1 KSQRTLEQDNTVQE
15 TAGMVKVSETEL
27 AKALSGAD
35 RTRRQN
41 LQNKLKKIP
50 KPPALP
56 ATMAL
61 ANTNGVSPRTFIL
74 YRGDYQQP
82 GDEVEPGFPAILR
95 SSRREEAQVTT
106 SQKPDANSQPEAS
119 VRRSAATSRRTAL
132 AAWLA
137 SPANPLTA
145 RVLVNRIWQHHFGR
159 GLVATPG
166 DFGTRGARPTHPELL
181 DWLAGEFVAQGWSIK
196 AMHRLILRS
205 AAYHQSSEASPE
217 ALERDPENK
226 LFSRQNRVRLE
237 GEAIRDSLLAVSG
250 RLNPTMFGP
259 SVLPPPP
266 ADLATSAKN
275 WTTNLVAADHAR
287 RSIYVFARR
296 NLRFPFF
303 EVFDAPDNNVTC
315 PERGRS
321 VTAPQ
326 ALTLLNSEEVL
337 TAAGATAAR
346 VMQEASSTDERIGR
360 AFQLT
365 LGRAPTASEQ
375 EK

>member
-1 KSQRTLEQDNTVQE
+1 
-15 TAGMVKVSETEL
+15 
-27 AKALSGAD
+27 
-35 RTRRQN
+35 
-41 LQNKLKKIP
+41 
-50 KPPALP
+50 
-56 ATMAL
+56 MAL
-61 ANTNGVSPRTFIL
+61 ANTNGVSPHTFIL
-74 YRGDYQQP
+74 HRGDYQQP
-82 GDEVEPGFPAILR
+82 GDEVEPGFPAILEGNR
-95 SSRREEAQVTT
+95 HQEAQTPT
-106 SQKPDANSQPEAS
+106 AQAPNSNSQPEAS

-159 GLVATPG
+159 GLVATPS

-181 DWLAGEFVAQGWSIK
+181 DWLAGEFVAQGWSLK

-205 AAYHQSSEASPE
+205 AAYQQSSEASPE

-237 GEAIRDSLLAVSG
+237 GEAIRDSLLAISG

-259 SVLPPPP
+259 SALPPLP

-275 WTTNLVAADHAR
+275 WTANSVAADHAR

-375 EK
+375 EKSRLFLPEHRGGNPPPTQPDQTEFTALCRALFNLNAFVFVE